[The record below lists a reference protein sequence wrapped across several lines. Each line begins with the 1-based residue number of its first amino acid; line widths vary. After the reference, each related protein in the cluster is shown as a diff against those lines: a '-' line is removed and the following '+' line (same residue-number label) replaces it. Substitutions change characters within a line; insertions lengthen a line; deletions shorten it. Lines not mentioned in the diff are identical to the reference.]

1 MRRNVIK
8 PILLIC
14 AIVAFLSSCQKE
26 VSLQNQTGQQPGGGT
41 NNTNITGDWNFIGS
55 NAKTYVALSLSES
68 GQDFKTITTS
78 DYNTENN
85 VGTLKVTDKQFIF
98 KGISHTVSDE
108 ANSKTYINGLLVDE
122 RDEPFNETYPVTDQ
136 TMDYV
141 RNNNDSLT
149 FTNAFGLLPD
159 PSGGG
164 ATPVPAGPIGG
175 KISLVSDTLTV
186 ITYYA
191 AKETIT
197 QAGVPATFE
206 IKMEGTMKFKR
217 Q

>member
-1 MRRNVIK
+1 MKMIK
-8 PILLIC
+8 AKTLFLTC
-14 AIVAFLSSCQKE
+14 ATMGFLVSCQKE
-26 VSLQNQTGQQPGGGT
+26 VSLQDMGGQGNN

-55 NAKTYVALSLSES
+55 NAKTYVGLSFSES
-68 GQDFKTITTS
+68 GQEFKSITVS

-98 KGISHTVSDE
+98 QGISHTVSDE
-108 ANSKTYINGLLVDE
+108 ANSKTYINGILVNE
-122 RDEPFNETYPVTDQ
+122 INEPFNATYPVTNQ

-149 FTNAFGLLPD
+149 FTNAFALLPD
-159 PSGGG
+159 PSGSGT
-164 ATPVPAGPIGG
+164 TPVPAGPIGG
-175 KISLVSDTLTV
+175 KISLVSDILTV

-206 IKMEGTMKFKR
+206 VKMEGTMKFKR
-217 Q
+217 K

>member
-1 MRRNVIK
+1 MLFRSLV
-8 PILLIC
+8 
-14 AIVAFLSSCQKE
+14 SCQKE
-26 VSLQNQTGQQPGGGT
+26 VSFQPGGGNGGGT
-41 NNTNITGDWNFIGS
+41 NNTNIAGDWNFIGS
-55 NAKTYVALSLSES
+55 HAKTYVALSFSES

-108 ANSKTYINGLLVDE
+108 ANSKTYINGLLFDE
-122 RDEPFNETYPVTDQ
+122 RNEPFNATYPVTDQ

-149 FTNAFGLLPD
+149 FTNAFALLPD
-159 PSGGG
+159 PSSGGG
-164 ATPVPAGPIGG
+164 GTPVPAGPIGG
-175 KISLVSDTLTV
+175 KISLVSDTLKV

-197 QAGVPATFE
+197 QAGVPMTFE
-206 IKMEGTMKFKR
+206 VKMEGTMKFKR

>member
-1 MRRNVIK
+1 MKRKVIK
-8 PILLIC
+8 PVILIC
-14 AIVAFLSSCQKE
+14 AIVVFLSSCQKE

-41 NNTNITGDWNFIGS
+41 NNTAITGDWNFVGS

-98 KGISHTVSDE
+98 KGISHTVDDV
-108 ANSKTYINGLLVDE
+108 ANSKTYINGLLIDNT
-122 RDEPFNETYPVTDQ
+122 DAPFNATYPVTDQ
-136 TMDYV
+136 TMDYI

-149 FTNAFGLLPD
+149 FINAFALLPD
-159 PSGGG
+159 PSGGS
-164 ATPVPAGPIGG
+164 TPVPAGPVGA
-175 KISLVSDTLTV
+175 KISLASDTLTV
-186 ITYYA
+186 ITYYT

-197 QAGVPATFE
+197 QAGIPATFE
-206 IKMEGTMKFKR
+206 VKMEGTMKFKR
-217 Q
+217 K